1 MLNVGLSAWYQIGI
15 LSFSMSLIQQ
25 LQMWCKGEMKAKL
38 LPETLVFLWCQAF
51 FLVIYLSYW
60 YITQSF
66 IVVYSILCFFT
77 GSKNVDFFNFVKG
90 YLEKLNN
97 IIKLETNSLNI
108 FQYTYFMK
116 CLLRQDIKTLNANE
130 LSYHLLQ

>member
-1 MLNVGLSAWYQIGI
+1 
-15 LSFSMSLIQQ
+15 
-25 LQMWCKGEMKAKL
+25 MWCKGEMKAKL